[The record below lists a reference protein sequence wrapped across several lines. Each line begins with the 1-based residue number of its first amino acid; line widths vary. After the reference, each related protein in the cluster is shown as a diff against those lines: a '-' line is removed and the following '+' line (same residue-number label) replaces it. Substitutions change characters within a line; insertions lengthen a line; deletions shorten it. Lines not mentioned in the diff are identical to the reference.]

1 MLICCVKRGGENHKG
16 SKRSDGIVTYSITHG
31 TNSHGNN
38 IIKMKINSIKNTE
51 AKICK
56 EITFFHPTTDDA
68 FFDKYLFVHLAG
80 SSPFADPGYG
90 FELHNEEPW
99 SRKFSLPQNHE
110 VFLLF
115 PLVYYY
121 KMQKTCL
128 LSALFTLVICTCI
141 LRNKFDSVGGF
152 FFA

>member
-1 MLICCVKRGGENHKG
+1 
-16 SKRSDGIVTYSITHG
+16 
-31 TNSHGNN
+31 
-38 IIKMKINSIKNTE
+38 MKINNVKNTE
-51 AKICK
+51 TKICK
-56 EITFFHPTTDDA
+56 EIAFFYPTTDDV

-110 VFLLF
+110 DFLLF

-141 LRNKFDSVGGF
+141 LRNKFDSVGLF
-152 FFA
+152 FSLRLSSVR

>member
-1 MLICCVKRGGENHKG
+1 
-16 SKRSDGIVTYSITHG
+16 
-31 TNSHGNN
+31 
-38 IIKMKINSIKNTE
+38 MKINNIKNTE
-51 AKICK
+51 TKICK
-56 EITFFHPTTDDA
+56 EITFFFIRQQMTC

-110 VFLLF
+110 DFLLF

-141 LRNKFDSVGGF
+141 LRNKFDSVGLF
-152 FFA
+152 FSLRLSSVR